1 MAEAKTMPPNLSQH
15 EQRVLGCLLEK
26 EVLTPEVYPMT
37 LNSLRLACNQRTSRE
52 PVLDL
57 DENQVSAALNNLKG
71 RDLAVARMDAR
82 ATKYLHSLAKVAAL
96 SQSER
101 AVLTLLLLRGAQ
113 TSGELRGRAER
124 LHTFNS
130 PAEVEEPLEALAQ
143 RLDGAWVKR
152 MPRRPGEKEARWVHC
167 LDGGAMAEALADA
180 TGLGPD
186 ARNLAD
192 AGLLDRVER
201 LELELAT
208 LKRRLDGLGLA
219 GPPPDPDPS

>member
-1 MAEAKTMPPNLSQH
+1 MPPNLSQH

-57 DENQVSAALNNLKG
+57 EDNDVSAALNNLKG

-96 SQSER
+96 TQAER

-124 LHTFNS
+124 LHNFGS
-130 PAEVEEPLEALAQ
+130 PAEVEEPLQSLSLRA
-143 RLDGAWVKR
+143 DGAWVQR
-152 MPRRPGEKEARWVHC
+152 LPRRPGEKEARWVHC
-167 LDGGAMAEALADA
+167 LDGGAMAEALAAPATADA
-180 TGLGPD
+180 APEGLG
-186 ARNLAD
+186 A
-192 AGLLDRVER
+192 RVER
-201 LELELAT
+201 LEAELER
-208 LKRRLDGLGLA
+208 LKRRLDDA
-219 GPPPDPDPS
+219 GIGGPREPGAP